1 MKKFL
6 TRILYPLL
14 QKLRG
19 TKSKWPVSKLVKGNM
34 DLYESRHGYRF
45 DINNPVTFTEKLQWY
60 KIYYDNGHLEKVV
73 DKAFFKD
80 YIKEKLGEGY
90 TIPMYNVYSSVKE
103 LLTDWDNLP
112 EEFVLKSTVQS
123 DGRFIEVIRK
133 KSEVNREELKAEV
146 KKWFNP
152 YNTLVNSFCRAYYR
166 AQPRVLA
173 EQYMSQF
180 NDQLYDYKFF
190 CFNGQ
195 IECVYVAMDHFMEDD
210 YPITFY
216 DLDWNK
222 LDVQY
227 GEHKVG
233 DAPKP
238 AHFEEMKEIAQKLS
252 QGFPFIRVDFFDTDD
267 RLYMAELTFYPEG
280 GMTPYYPISF
290 NQKLGDLF
298 ILPNRSNIK

>member
-1 MKKFL
+1 ME
-6 TRILYPLL
+6 LYRL
-14 QKLRG
+14 KMG
-19 TKSKWPVSKLVKGNM
+19 YDF
-34 DLYESRHGYRF
+34 DLS
-45 DINNPVTFTEKLQWY
+45 NPVTFTEKVQWY
-60 KIYYDNGHLEKVV
+60 KIYYDNGYLEKVV
-73 DKAFFKD
+73 DKAFLKD
-80 YIKEKLGEGY
+80 YIKEKLGDGY

-133 KSEVNREELKAEV
+133 KSEVNIEELKAEV

-252 QGFPFIRVDFFDTDD
+252 QGIPFIRVDFFDTDD
-267 RLYMAELTFYPEG
+267 RLYMAELTFYPGG